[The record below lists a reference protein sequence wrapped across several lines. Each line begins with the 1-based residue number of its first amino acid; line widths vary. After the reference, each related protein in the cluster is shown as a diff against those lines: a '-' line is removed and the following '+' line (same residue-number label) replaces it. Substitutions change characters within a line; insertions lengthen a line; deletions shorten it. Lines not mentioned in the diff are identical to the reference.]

1 MVMSRGKIVVKHI
14 LVIMIVIF
22 EMAIFISHILRRKEK
37 GASKIYSNFQFS
49 ISNISIYF
57 LND

>member
-1 MVMSRGKIVVKHI
+1 MVMSRGKIVVKHL

-22 EMAIFISHILRRKEK
+22 EIAIFIFYVLKREEK
-37 GASKIYSNFQFS
+37 GASKKYSHFQFS

-57 LND
+57 